1 MTAVDSGV
9 AAWVR
14 GEPISVAEVDERMAR
29 VRGSA
34 FGARL
39 GEPSSAEGRN
49 ARRWVVQLLC
59 AERLVRT
66 ELAGRCDEAASPAA
80 EPLRLARALA
90 LGGVSAAVLA
100 AVPAAITLVDAPEVD
115 AEAVAGYY
123 ARNADRYADK
133 GIGLDA
139 ATADIVQELQAASL
153 DRAFRQWLDERLA
166 QDVVLAGGLEHPAD
180 PGSPDATHRH

>member
-1 MTAVDSGV
+1 MTAVDNDV
-9 AAWVR
+9 AAWVC
-14 GEPISVAEVDERMAR
+14 GEPISVAEVDARMAR

-39 GEPSSAEGRN
+39 GEPSTAEGRN
-49 ARRWVVQLLC
+49 ALRWVVQLLC

-66 ELAGRCDEAASPAA
+66 ELAVRGDPVAPAA

-100 AVPAAITLVDAPEVD
+100 AVPAAIMLVDAPEVGAD
-115 AEAVAGYY
+115 AVAGYY
-123 ARNADRYADK
+123 ARNADRYADR

-139 ATADIVQELQAASL
+139 ATDDIVREMRAAAL
-153 DRAFRQWLDERLA
+153 DRAFRQWLDERLTR
-166 QDVVLAGGLEHPAD
+166 DVVLAGGFEHPAD